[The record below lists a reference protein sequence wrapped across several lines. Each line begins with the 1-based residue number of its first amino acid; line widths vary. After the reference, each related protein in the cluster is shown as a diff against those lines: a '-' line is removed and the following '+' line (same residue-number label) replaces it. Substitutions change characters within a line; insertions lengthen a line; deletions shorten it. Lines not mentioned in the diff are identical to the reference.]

1 MCVQTVSSRTEQ
13 ITSEVRRLVMTARS
27 LQAQLDQSIPKK
39 THEEVMA
46 RMQATIDGMAAEL
59 RRTKTQLEETQTI
72 GQGLALLS
80 KQVAASSDS
89 VKETTVKLSE
99 VTVPNQVF
107 QQAMAKISELE
118 QVVSRKEQEI
128 HAITEATVQK
138 EQYMRAESRISE
150 LENILANSMPK
161 TEFED
166 LSQQIDTLTKA
177 APIIQS
183 TGAGEQLSQLSTPQT
198 VQVTTN

>member
-1 MCVQTVSSRTEQ
+1 VCVQKVSSRTEQ

-39 THEEVMA
+39 THEEVIA

-59 RRTKTQLEETQTI
+59 RRTKTQLEETQTL
-72 GQGLALLS
+72 GAGLSLLS
-80 KQVAASSDS
+80 KQVAASSDQ
-89 VKETTVKLSE
+89 VREATVKLSE

-107 QQAMAKISELE
+107 QQAMSKISELE
-118 QVVSRKEQEI
+118 QVINRKEQEI
-128 HAITEATVQK
+128 KVINDSTIHK
-138 EQYMRAESRISE
+138 DQYMRAEARISE
-150 LENILANSMPK
+150 LESILSNSMPK

-166 LSQQIDTLTKA
+166 LSAQIDNLTKA

-183 TGAGEQLSQLSTPQT
+183 TGAEPLSQMSAPQT
-198 VQVTTN
+198 VQVTAN

>member
-1 MCVQTVSSRTEQ
+1 
-13 ITSEVRRLVMTARS
+13 MTARS

-39 THEEVMA
+39 THEEVIA
-46 RMQATIDGMAAEL
+46 RMQGTIDGMAAEL
-59 RRTKTQLEETQTI
+59 RRTKSQLEETQTV

-80 KQVAASSDS
+80 KQVTASGDTI
-89 VKETTVKLSE
+89 KEATVKLSE

-118 QVVSRKEQEI
+118 QVINRKEQEI
-128 HAITEATVQK
+128 RSINESTVHK
-138 EQYMRAESRISE
+138 DQYIRAESRISE

-166 LSQQIDTLTKA
+166 LSQQIDSLTKA
-177 APIIQS
+177 APVIQS
-183 TGAGEQLSQLSTPQT
+183 TGIEEQQMSHVTAPQT
-198 VQVTTN
+198 VQVTAN

>member
-1 MCVQTVSSRTEQ
+1 
-13 ITSEVRRLVMTARS
+13 MTARS

-39 THEEVMA
+39 THEEVIA
-46 RMQATIDGMAAEL
+46 RMQATLDGMAAEL
-59 RRTKTQLEETQTI
+59 RRTKSQLEETQTI
-72 GQGLALLS
+72 GQGLALLG
-80 KQVAASSDS
+80 KQVATSG
-89 VKETTVKLSE
+89 ETIQQATVKLSE

-118 QVVSRKEQEI
+118 QVVSRKDQEI
-128 HAITEATVQK
+128 RAINDSTVSK
-138 EQYMRAESRISE
+138 DQYIRAESRISE
-150 LENILANSMPK
+150 LENVLSNSMPK

-183 TGAGEQLSQLSTPQT
+183 TGMDEQQLSGVPTPQT
-198 VQVTTN
+198 VQVAAN

>member
-1 MCVQTVSSRTEQ
+1 
-13 ITSEVRRLVMTARS
+13 MTARS

-39 THEEVMA
+39 THEEVIA
-46 RMQATIDGMAAEL
+46 RMQSTIDGMSAEL

-72 GQGLALLS
+72 GQGLSLLS
-80 KQVAASSDS
+80 KQVSTSSDM
-89 VKETTVKLSE
+89 VKEATVKLSE

-107 QQAMAKISELE
+107 QQAMTKISELE
-118 QVVSRKEQEI
+118 QVINRKDQEMRSINEQSV
-128 HAITEATVQK
+128 HK
-138 EQYMRAESRISE
+138 DQYLRAEARISE

-183 TGAGEQLSQLSTPQT
+183 TTAEDQMPQMSAPQT
-198 VQVTTN
+198 VQVTAN